1 MQLRQWRRWAPVLAL
16 TALVLTA
23 LRPLGARADGSSQ
36 PPGQHEHVLKIGP
49 QAVVIVDDQGR
60 TRMYDDPSQQAPACK
75 TAAACWGQA
84 LGSLSLFGV
93 MVYEDLTSSVD
104 AGASTVQP
112 VGPAE

>member
-1 MQLRQWRRWAPVLAL
+1 VLAL
-16 TALVLTA
+16 GALLLTA
-23 LRPLGARADGSSQ
+23 VLPMRARGDGTDE
-36 PPGQHEHVLKIGP
+36 PPRDDERIVKIGP
-49 QAVVIVDDQGR
+49 QAVVIVNEQGHA
-60 TRMYDDPSQQAPACK
+60 RMYDDPSQQAPACK